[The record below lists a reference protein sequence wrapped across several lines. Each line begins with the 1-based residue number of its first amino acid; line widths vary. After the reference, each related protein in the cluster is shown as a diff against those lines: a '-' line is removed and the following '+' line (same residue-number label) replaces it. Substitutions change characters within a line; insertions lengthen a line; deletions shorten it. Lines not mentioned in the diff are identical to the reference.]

1 VQHPETHVGAQAE
14 HRGDNAKT
22 IHRITDGAVDAL
34 ADQRVK
40 RRAQC
45 QRQVMPV
52 GEVGQCHADEREH
65 TPTVQ
70 APVQEQQLHA
80 LARSLGI
87 AGRALRRVEHMGEG
101 FGHTEEK

>member
-1 VQHPETHVGAQAE
+1 MQHPKAHVGTQAE
-14 HRGDNAKT
+14 YRSDNAET

-34 ADQRVK
+34 ADQRVE
-40 RRAQC
+40 RRAQR
-45 QRQVMPV
+45 QRQVMPI

-80 LARSLGI
+80 LTRSLGI